1 MENKD
6 RNGEGSKY
14 RKRKIITGHFQATYD
29 AKGINGVCNV
39 KTLSKITS
47 TEKSPCLSNGGPVQ
61 SPEVVSTSGLI
72 ANGEIERPSSS
83 MAPACEPVSPT
94 KKSRTQLE
102 SEYFEGM
109 RTQCTKAINLSADY
123 LQGVA
128 KHRVF
133 PQVEPGY
140 LRPLLPQEAPN
151 EPEPWDQI
159 FDDVHKLLMPGVAH
173 WNHPHFHAYLA
184 AANSYPALCA
194 DIISTAIGGI
204 GFTWASSPVS
214 TELEVVMLDWMAKLL
229 NLPEFFLSHT
239 EGGGVIQGTSS
250 ESSFVSLLA
259 ARNVAIE
266 KYLRLHPNTSKF
278 EIQEK
283 LVGYHSDQAHA
294 SVERAGLLSL
304 LRFRSLPCN
313 EKFELDGPTLRKAV
327 EEDVANGLIPF
338 YCVATLGTT
347 ATCSYD
353 RLPEIGPICQEY
365 DMWLHVDAA
374 YAGSAL
380 ICPEFHRLMPG
391 LEYISSFAF
400 NPHKWLLMNFDL
412 SIVWLKNS
420 QTFVNAFTV
429 DASYLQHA
437 KLGKM
442 PDFRN
447 WHIPF
452 GRRFRSLK
460 IWFVLRAYGVSGLQK
475 YIRNH
480 VEMAHYLERLFVE
493 DGRFEIVGEV
503 TLGLV
508 CFRIKNDNARTR
520 TLYERIEADGRLHLV
535 PSYIRHPTELFFIR
549 VAICYMFVDKELTRT
564 SFNVISDLTT
574 EILQADGTHAS

>member
-1 MENKD
+1 MNDFSHPSENSSQMNSVD
-6 RNGEGSKY
+6 
-14 RKRKIITGHFQATYD
+14 H
-29 AKGINGVCNV
+29 
-39 KTLSKITS
+39 S
-47 TEKSPCLSNGGPVQ
+47 TEGLNFSTLGGSYTAKTMLKLASAEQHVCFNNGGPVQ
-61 SPEVVSTSGLI
+61 NGKAVGVSELVVNGATEHCSSPMAMSCEAPSPE
-72 ANGEIERPSSS
+72 N
-83 MAPACEPVSPT
+83 
-94 KKSRTQLE
+94 KSRTHIE
-102 SEYFEGM
+102 SEYFAEM
-109 RTQCTKAINLSADY
+109 RTQCTKAINLSVDY
-123 LQGVA
+123 LQGIA

-140 LRPLLPQEAPN
+140 LRPLLPEEAPL
-151 EPEPWDQI
+151 EPEPWEQI
-159 FDDVHKLLMPGVAH
+159 FSDVDKLLMPGVTH

-194 DIISTAIGGI
+194 DIISTSIGGI

-214 TELEVVMLDWMAKLL
+214 TELEVVMLDWLAKLL
-229 NLPEFFLSHT
+229 KLPEFFLSHT

-250 ESSFVSLLA
+250 ESTFVSLLA
-259 ARNVAIE
+259 ARNVALE
-266 KYLRLHPNTSKF
+266 KYLRLHPKSSKF
-278 EIQEK
+278 EILEK

-304 LRFRSLPCN
+304 LRFRALPCN
-313 EKFELDGPTLRKAV
+313 QKFELDGQTLRRAV

-338 YCVATLGTT
+338 YCAATLGTT

-391 LEYISSFAF
+391 LEYISSLAF

-412 SIVWLKNS
+412 SIVWLKNAQS
-420 QTFVNAFTV
+420 FVKAFTV

-460 IWFVLRAYGVSGLQK
+460 IWFVIRAYGVRGIQN

-480 VEMAHYLERLFVE
+480 VKMAHYLEHLLVS

-508 CFRIKNDNARTR
+508 CFRIKVTQSR
-520 TLYERIEADGRLHLV
+520 
-535 PSYIRHPTELFFIR
+535 
-549 VAICYMFVDKELTRT
+549 KQ
-564 SFNVISDLTT
+564 
-574 EILQADGTHAS
+574 ILLK